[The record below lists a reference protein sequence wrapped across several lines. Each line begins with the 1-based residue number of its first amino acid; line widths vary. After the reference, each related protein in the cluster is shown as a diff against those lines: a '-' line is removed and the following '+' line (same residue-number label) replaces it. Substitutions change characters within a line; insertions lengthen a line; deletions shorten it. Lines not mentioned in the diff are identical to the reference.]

1 MIALLELFV
10 IIAVC
15 SILISIIMVNYILDT
30 NEYMNKLQQKKY
42 FIYLFKDGTNLLSRS
57 LDDVQLQEE
66 IDFHGELIKI
76 IEEK

>member
-15 SILISIIMVNYILDT
+15 SILISVIMVNYILDT
-30 NEYMNKLQQKKY
+30 NEYMNKQEQKKY
-42 FIYLFKDGTNLLSRS
+42 FVYLFKDGTRLLSRS